1 MADISIN
8 SSSLGSNLMQLLE
21 SSDIQPGTDT
31 GYGICKALWEYH
43 PLGGKLVEK
52 PVRLALSKP
61 RIITVDAQPK
71 EMLVDAFEKE
81 ARSLGVTA
89 HVRDTMFLKR
99 CYGAAAIIY
108 GAEGIP
114 TTEPIDPWD
123 LPNLR
128 LYFNQL
134 DPLNLAGSIVTNQN
148 PNSPDFQKPKNYITA
163 AGQPYHPSRSVT
175 VFNGTPIYLSFQSS
189 AFGFTGRSVFL
200 RALYPMRS
208 FIQSMVTDDLV
219 TFKAG
224 LIIAKQKPAGSI
236 VNRAMQYAAGI
247 KRGYLQQGTTGN
259 VLSIDVDEEIHAI
272 DLTNTNT
279 AMTTARDNII
289 ANIAAASDVPALLL
303 KDEAFTQGF
312 GEGTEDAK
320 AIVQYINGL
329 REEMNS
335 LYEFFDNIVMH
346 RAWNEEFFESVKNAY
361 PDQYGKMSYKQAFY
375 HWKNSFKAE
384 WDTLMEEPESER
396 VKVAETKLRGL
407 TDVLKTLLPVVD
419 PQNRAMVI
427 QWAQDNINEMPDI
440 FQSSLSLDSEA
451 IADYEIPDE
460 ELKNL
465 PRLDAYFASK
475 KDSAVGGSNTYIDN
489 FFSNHRHDARADDF
503 KEHEHPRDN
512 SGKFTSGGG
521 GGGLS
526 SMTTSQLRTK
536 GYDLAQERKYKEAA
550 EHYRAALENYPEHHE
565 GSQSALADKKKLES
579 LAKRYESLANE
590 PVENEAPAAEKPKA
604 KKEPNKKEGYVDKHG
619 FERSPNLTT
628 EQRKIESSFYNAI
641 RTNKAKLVEDYWTRM
656 KSEDFPNTID
666 ADAVKMLSPAFRKNR
681 NLAGAVHEPSSYLSK
696 VIYQQA
702 LDKKKAAGDKTPVVF
717 TAGGSGSGKSATT
730 PLAAGLLGVGQDG
743 LIYDSVMSSF
753 KSSSK
758 KIDQAL
764 NSTDA
769 DAAIVYTNTPIE
781 RALRFNAGRE
791 RSVSLDVL
799 IDAHVGASNT
809 IRELSEHYKDN
820 PRVKI
825 QVVNNQGAPKNV
837 HMGELGDIPKYD
849 KAELRTKLEGIVKE
863 MHSEGRISDAKLA
876 VLLGK

>member
-21 SSDIQPGTDT
+21 ATDIQPGTDV

-71 EMLVDAFEKE
+71 EMLVEAFEKE
-81 ARSLGVTA
+81 ARSLGVNA

-99 CYGAAAIIY
+99 CYGAAAIVV
-108 GAEGIP
+108 GAEDIP
-114 TTEPIDPWD
+114 TTEPIDPWKLAD
-123 LPNLR
+123 LR

-163 AGQPYHPSRSVT
+163 AGQPYHTSRSIT

-236 VNRAMQYAAGI
+236 VNRAMQMAAGI
-247 KRGYLQQGTTGN
+247 KRSYLQQGTTGN
-259 VLSIDVDEEIHAI
+259 VLSIDTDEDIGAI

-346 RAWNEEFFESVKNAY
+346 RAWNKEFFEAVKSAY
-361 PDQYGKMSYKQAFY
+361 PDQYGRMTYEQAFY
-375 HWKNSFKAE
+375 KWKNAFKAKWE
-384 WDTLMEEPESER
+384 TLMEEPESER
-396 VKVAETKLRGL
+396 VKVAETKLKGVTEMLR
-407 TDVLKTLLPVVD
+407 TILPVVD
-419 PQNRAMVI
+419 PQNRALAI
-427 QWAQDNINEMPDI
+427 QWAQDNINEMTDI
-440 FQSSLSLDSEA
+440 FQSSLSLDADLIAEYEPPAEAMSE
-451 IADYEIPDE
+451 E
-460 ELKNL
+460 KL
-465 PRLDAYFASK
+465 PRA
-475 KDSAVGGSNTYIDN
+475 DSAIGGGGTYIDN
-489 FFSNHRHDARADDF
+489 FYNSHHHHRRDDDF

-521 GGGLS
+521 GGGS
-526 SMTTSQLRTK
+526 SS
-536 GYDLAQERKYKEAA
+536 
-550 EHYRAALENYPEHHE
+550 
-565 GSQSALADKKKLES
+565 
-579 LAKRYESLANE
+579 E
-590 PVENEAPAAEKPKA
+590 PVAPEAPTAEKPAVAKA
-604 KKEPNKKEGYVDKHG
+604 PAKEGKEHKEPNKKEGYVDKHG

-628 EQRKIESSFYNAI
+628 EQRRIEGSFYSAI
-641 RTNKAKLVEDYWTRM
+641 RHNKEKLVSQYFERM
-656 KSEDFPNTID
+656 KHKDYPNTID
-666 ADAVKMLSPAFRKNR
+666 ADAVKLLSPAFRKNR
-681 NLAGAVHEPSSYLSK
+681 NLAAAVHEPSSYLSK

-702 LDKKKAAGDKTPVVF
+702 LDKKKAAGDTTPVIF

-743 LIYDSVMSSF
+743 LIFDSTMSSS
-753 KSSSK
+753 KSASK

-781 RALRFNAGRE
+781 RALRFNAARE
-791 RSVSLDVL
+791 RSVSLDTL

-809 IRELSEHYKDN
+809 IRELTEKYKDN
-820 PRVKI
+820 PRVQFKI
-825 QVVNNQGAPKNV
+825 VNNYGAPKNV
-837 HMGELGDIPKYD
+837 HMGEIGDVPQYD
-849 KAELRTKLEGIVKE
+849 KAELRAKLEGIVKE
-863 MHSEGRISDAKLA
+863 MHKEGKVSDAKLA

>member
-43 PLGGKLVEK
+43 PLGGKMVEK

-108 GAEGIP
+108 GAEDIP

-134 DPLNLAGSIVTNQN
+134 DPLNLAGSIITNQN
-148 PNSPDFQKPKNYITA
+148 PNAPDFQKPKNYITA

-189 AFGFTGRSVFL
+189 AFGFTGRSIFL

-259 VLSIDVDEEIHAI
+259 VLSIDTDEEISAI

-361 PDQYGKMSYKQAFY
+361 PDQYSKMSYKQAFY

-384 WDTLMEEPESER
+384 WETLMEEPESEK
-396 VKVAETKLRGL
+396 VKVAETKLKGVTEILR
-407 TDVLKTLLPVVD
+407 TILPVID
-419 PQNRAMVI
+419 PQNRAMAI

-440 FQSSLSLDSEA
+440 FQSTLSLDPDL
-451 IADYEIPDE
+451 IAEYEPPQGSMPE
-460 ELKNL
+460 EKM
-465 PRLDAYFASK
+465 PKA
-475 KDSAVGGSNTYIDN
+475 DSAMGGSNTYIDN

-521 GGGLS
+521 GGS
-526 SMTTSQLRTK
+526 SSEPTEPS
-536 GYDLAQERKYKEAA
+536 APAA
-550 EHYRAALENYPEHHE
+550 
-565 GSQSALADKKKLES
+565 K
-579 LAKRYESLANE
+579 
-590 PVENEAPAAEKPKA
+590 VEKPAAEKPKA

-628 EQRKIESSFYNAI
+628 EQRKIEGSFYNAI
-641 RTNKAKLVEDYWTRM
+641 RTNKAKLVEDYWSRM

-764 NSTDA
+764 KSTDA

-825 QVVNNQGAPKNV
+825 QVVNNHGAPKNV

-863 MHSEGRISDAKLA
+863 MHKEGRISDAKLA